1 MRKVLHGSLGT
12 WVPWSFTEGVYKG
25 LQGFG
30 GHFSY
35 AVPWSFMKGVLV
47 KGSKVLEGVWV
58 IGFWRV
64 RFKDVCL
71 GLAVEAQVRPLGFE
85 LEG

>member
-1 MRKVLHGSLGT
+1 M
-12 WVPWSFTEGVYKG
+12 PWSFTKG
-25 LQGFG
+25 L
-30 GHFSY
+30 
-35 AVPWSFMKGVLV
+35 LV

-58 IGFWRV
+58 MGFWRV